1 MSNEKSQYV
10 YVLKLIPRLLDE
22 NNWTEKDENIVGE
35 HFKLLKKFTEEGK
48 VILAGRTLTMDEDAF
63 GIVIFES
70 ENEEEAN
77 KFMNSDPVVRDGIM
91 TGKVYPYKVAL
102 IRK

>member
-1 MSNEKSQYV
+1 MSNEKGQYI

-35 HFKLLKKFTEEGK
+35 HFRLLKKFTEEGK
-48 VILAGRTLTMDEDAF
+48 VILAGRTLTTEEDGF
-63 GIVIFES
+63 GIVIFEA
-70 ENEEEAN
+70 ENIEEATN
-77 KFMNSDPVVRDGIM
+77 FMNSDPAVKEGIM
-91 TGKVYPYKVAL
+91 TAKVYPYKVAL